1 MVTLDESQSEVVL
14 TVFADVNFED
24 LMSFDKILVPILSI
38 GAANIKKTKKKAVFV
53 FVSLF
58 GIRSGV
64 AYTLLI

>member
-38 GAANIKKTKKKAVFV
+38 GAANIKKTMKKAVFI

-58 GIRSGV
+58 GMRYRV
-64 AYTLLI
+64 VYTLLI